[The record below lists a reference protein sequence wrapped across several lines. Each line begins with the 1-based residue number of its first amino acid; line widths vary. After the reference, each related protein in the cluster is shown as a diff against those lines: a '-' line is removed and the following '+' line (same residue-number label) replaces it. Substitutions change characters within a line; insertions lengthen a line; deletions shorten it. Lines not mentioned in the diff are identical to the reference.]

1 MRPPDPCPD
10 GDWYEVHVQRTE
22 AVRYRLRATD
32 PHDAAA
38 RALRDGDEVAS
49 NLLVER
55 LIESKLIPD
64 PATLTTGATR

>member
-38 RALRDGDEVAS
+38 RMPGPQLLERVLEGSRREV
-49 NLLVER
+49 
-55 LIESKLIPD
+55 
-64 PATLTTGATR
+64 